1 MRLSALFLL
10 FLVYSCLRKSILVAF
25 ANGYKTGYRFSKPGI
40 DMKLTD
46 AQIRRAKPADKPVKL
61 TDGGGLLLFIAPTGS
76 KTWRYRYALAGREK
90 LLTIGQY
97 PGVSLSGAREA
108 RNAAKAIL
116 AQGRD
121 PSTMKRQDRL
131 TISADENRF
140 EAIARDWYENRKP
153 RWTKRHAENV
163 LRSLERDI
171 FPAFG
176 ALPVTDISPPVVL
189 DALRAIEARH
199 AIETAHRVRQ
209 RVSDVFVYAI
219 AIGRATNDPAAIVAK
234 ALKPVKRGKQPAIV
248 DLGGLQKAMR
258 DVFAIP
264 AHPQTRLAIRLLS
277 IAVLRPGEIRQA
289 RREEFEGLD
298 GDEPVWIVPA
308 NRMKMKRD
316 FVVPLSTEAAET
328 VRVASELAGRG
339 SLLFPSPRGI
349 HKPISEN
356 AMDYLMNRAGYYTL
370 HVPHGFRASFSTI
383 MNEAYPAD
391 RHVIDFMLAHAPKDK
406 IESAYNRAL
415 YLDRRRELAEIWAK
429 MLLVDMPSAADLLEG
444 PRLSR

>member
-1 MRLSALFLL
+1 
-10 FLVYSCLRKSILVAF
+10 
-25 ANGYKTGYRFSKPGI
+25 
-40 DMKLTD
+40 MKLTD
-46 AQIRRAKPADKPVKL
+46 AQIRRIKPTDKPQKL
-61 TDGGGLLLFIAPTGS
+61 TDGGGLHLFIKPAGARS
-76 KTWRYRYALAGREK
+76 WRYRYKHAGREK

-97 PGVSLSGAREA
+97 PAVGLSAAREA

-121 PSTMKRQDRL
+121 PSTMKRQNRL
-131 TISADENRF
+131 IVAAEENQF
-140 EAIARDWYENRKP
+140 EVIARDWYENQKP
-153 RWTKRHAENV
+153 RWTKRHAGNV

-176 ALPVTDISPPVVL
+176 DLPVTDITPPVVL
-189 DALRAIEARH
+189 DALRAIEERR

-219 AIGRATNDPAAIVAK
+219 AIGRASTDPAAIVAK
-234 ALKPVKRGKQPAIV
+234 ALKPVRRGKQPAIV

-258 DVFAIP
+258 DTFAIP
-264 AHPQTRLAIRLLS
+264 AHPQTKLAIRLLAL
-277 IAVLRPGEIRQA
+277 AVLRPGEIRQA

-298 GDEPVWIVPA
+298 GDKPIWIVPA
-308 NRMKMKRD
+308 ERMKMKRD
-316 FVVPLSTEAAET
+316 FVVPLSIEAAET
-328 VRVASELAGRG
+328 VRVAAELAGRG
-339 SLLFPSPRGI
+339 SLLFPSPRGT

-356 AMDYLMNRAGYYTL
+356 AMGYLMNRAGYYTR

-383 MNEAYPAD
+383 MNELYPAD
-391 RHVIDFMLAHAPKDK
+391 RGVIDFTLAHAPKDK

-429 MLLVDMPSAADLLEG
+429 MLLVDMPTAVDLLEG